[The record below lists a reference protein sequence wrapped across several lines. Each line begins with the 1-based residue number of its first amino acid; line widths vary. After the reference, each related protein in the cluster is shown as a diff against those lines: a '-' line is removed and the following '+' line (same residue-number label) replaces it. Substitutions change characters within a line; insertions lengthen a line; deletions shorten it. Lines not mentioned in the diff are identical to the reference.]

1 MSLWK
6 NGRFV
11 EDDWRVVEDEEP
23 LPETDKAIVSLA
35 RWRAEREALAG
46 RNAPLGLLIPPGSDW
61 GDIVEDLP
69 RFPVIAVG
77 DPNTLALGDALFV
90 LGYPEAGSLGTR
102 ASITL
107 TRGIVSGFERRGPTL
122 LIKTDADI
130 AAGNSG
136 GPVLNEKHE
145 LIGLATET
153 ISEEFGNSQVGYI
166 WPLWLVPAEWW
177 AIVDSG
183 R

>member
-23 LPETDKAIVSLA
+23 LPETDKAIVGLA

-69 RFPVIAVG
+69 RFPVIAVTIPKYADGRASSIARLLRDRDGYAGEIRVIG
-77 DPNTLALGDALFV
+77 DYILDQMPYMQRVGIDAFEVDDPVLQQALERGEWPEVTDYLQPALDA
-90 LGYPEAGSLGTR
+90 GREIPAGTR
-102 ASITL
+102 PWA
-107 TRGIVSGFERRGPTL
+107 RR
-122 LIKTDADI
+122 KA
-130 AAGNSG
+130 
-136 GPVLNEKHE
+136 
-145 LIGLATET
+145 ET
-153 ISEEFGNSQVGYI
+153 
-166 WPLWLVPAEWW
+166 
-177 AIVDSG
+177 
-183 R
+183 

>member
-35 RWRAEREALAG
+35 RWRAEHETLAA

-69 RFPVIAVG
+69 RFPVIAVTIPKYADGRASSIARLLRDRDGYAGEIRVIG
-77 DPNTLALGDALFV
+77 DYILDQMPYMRRVGIDAFEVDDPVLQQALERGEWPEVTDYLQPALDGGREV
-90 LGYPEAGSLGTR
+90 PAGTR
-102 ASITL
+102 PWA
-107 TRGIVSGFERRGPTL
+107 RR
-122 LIKTDADI
+122 KAK
-130 AAGNSG
+130 
-136 GPVLNEKHE
+136 E
-145 LIGLATET
+145 
-153 ISEEFGNSQVGYI
+153 
-166 WPLWLVPAEWW
+166 
-177 AIVDSG
+177 
-183 R
+183 